1 MNISDLVKTAIHFKH
16 GWAVAE
22 QFEDTFNGESFE
34 EQNYNALRYIQE
46 TIDVLLN
53 GDLLS
58 EDAQDDLQLYADE
71 LMVYLAGGEGDGEDE
86 EKK

>member
-1 MNISDLVKTAIHFKH
+1 
-16 GWAVAE
+16 
-22 QFEDTFNGESFE
+22 
-34 EQNYNALRYIQE
+34 
-46 TIDVLLN
+46 VLLN

-71 LMVYLAGGEGDGEDE
+71 LMVYLAGGEGNGEDEDE